1 MKRMKKVIASIS
13 AVCML
18 IPMSNVLAAES
29 DDAVVEINA
38 EAFNADVEPQ
48 NQLEGRIAN
57 SSRGIY
63 LQDGSVT
70 IVETG
75 KGKLNAGGS
84 TVAQQ
89 IVDRVQLAVILEQ
102 YTDGMWSQVYSWN
115 VSNTNTV
122 FVSTSKSFT
131 VPRGYYYRARGIHSA
146 NTDVSNSYTNGI
158 WIG

>member
-18 IPMSNVLAAES
+18 MPMSNVLAAES

-38 EAFNADVEPQ
+38 KAFSAEPQ

-75 KGKLNAGGS
+75 KGKLAAGGS
-84 TVAQQ
+84 TVAQRV
-89 IVDRVQLAVILEQ
+89 VDRVKLAVILEQ

-115 VSNTNTV
+115 VSDTNAAYV
-122 FVSTSKSFT
+122 HTSKTFT